1 MKIAI
6 LGAGGIARKAYFRFL
21 LGMPGIEITNV
32 YSRTQETIEEIRRD
46 WDITCGT
53 TSMDAVLANKPQG
66 AIVLTAT
73 ASHFEIIK
81 HLIEN
86 GIDVYSEKSLT
97 TDSRQSYELWDLAQK
112 TNRIIAV
119 GFNRRYS
126 PLFVQARE
134 IFGNR
139 RIQLALIQKH
149 RNSSGEPTVDKL
161 YLDDTIHQI
170 DLARYYCGEVTPVA
184 TTYTM
189 ESGEVAGVVSQM
201 VIPGGGQCLVT
212 AARTAGAWQESV
224 TLHGDG
230 MTVHLNAFENLIV
243 KYPDHQI
250 TYGTDIPGSY
260 TPDMRVRGFIGQ
272 VEHFLECVKTRQLP
286 RTNAL
291 EAARTQELM
300 EKLLEIK
307 TESR

>member
-6 LGAGGIARKAYFRFL
+6 IGAGGIARRAYFRFL
-21 LGMPGIEITNV
+21 LAMPGVEITNV
-32 YSRTQETIEEIRRD
+32 YSRTQKTIDEIEKQ
-46 WDITCGT
+46 WSIICGT
-53 TSMDAVLANKPQG
+53 TSVGEVLANKPQG

-81 HLIEN
+81 HLLEN

-97 TDSRQSYELWDLAQK
+97 TDSQQSHELWDLAQK
-112 TNRIIAV
+112 TQRILSV

-126 PLFVQARE
+126 PLFMQAKE

-139 RIQLALIQKH
+139 RIQFALIQKH
-149 RNSSGEPTVDKL
+149 RNRSGEPTLDKL

-170 DLARYYCGEVTPVA
+170 DLARYFCGEVKPVA

-189 ESGEVAGVVSQM
+189 EGNEVAGSVNQM
-201 VIPGGGQCLVT
+201 EIPGGGQCMV
-212 AARTAGAWQESV
+212 AVARTGGSWQESA
-224 TLHGDG
+224 TLHGG
-230 MTVHLNAFENLIV
+230 EMTVHVNAFENLIV
-243 KYPDHQI
+243 KYPDHEI

-260 TPDMRVRGFIGQ
+260 VSDMRVRGFIGE
-272 VEHFLECVKTRQLP
+272 VEHFIDCVKSRETP

-291 EAARTQELM
+291 EAAKTQELM
-300 EKLLEIK
+300 EKLLSLARETK
-307 TESR
+307 